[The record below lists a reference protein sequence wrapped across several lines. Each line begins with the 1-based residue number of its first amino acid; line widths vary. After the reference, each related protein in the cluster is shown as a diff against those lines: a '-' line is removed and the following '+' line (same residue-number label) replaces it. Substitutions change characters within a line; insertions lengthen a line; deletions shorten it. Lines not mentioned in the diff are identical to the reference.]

1 MRSWPGFGAMK
12 HIVLLGDS
20 VFDNAAYVGPQ
31 EPDVRCQL
39 QALLEP
45 GAHASLLAR
54 DGSVLGDIPAQ
65 LRKLPGDATH
75 IVISAG
81 GNDALA
87 VSGVLDETADSVA
100 GALDRLATEAD
111 HFSRKYFEMLQNALA
126 HTSSMAVCTI
136 YQPRYPDPNRR
147 RIAAAALSLLNDH
160 ITKQAFAAGVTL
172 IDLRLICDR
181 DDDFANPI
189 EPSSK
194 GGAKIASAMVA
205 FIKGTASA
213 KVIAKP

>member
-1 MRSWPGFGAMK
+1 MRNWPGFGPMK

-20 VFDNAAYVGPQ
+20 VLDNAAYVGPQ
-31 EPDVRCQL
+31 EPDVRRQL
-39 QALLEP
+39 QGLLHP
-45 GAHASLLAR
+45 GAHATLLAR

-75 IVISAG
+75 VVISAG

-87 VSGVLDETADSVA
+87 VSGVLDERADSVA
-100 GALDRLATEAD
+100 GALDRLATVAD
-111 HFSRKYFEMLQNALA
+111 DFSSQYSEMLQNALV
-126 HTSSMAVCTI
+126 HTPSTAVCTI

-160 ITKQAFAAGVTL
+160 ITRQAFAAGVTL

-189 EPSSK
+189 EPSAK
-194 GGAKIASAMVA
+194 GGAKIASAIAA
-205 FIKGTASA
+205 FVKGAASA
-213 KVIAKP
+213 RVIAAP